1 MNYELL
7 EDAQLWQLIAS
18 NDRGAFGH
26 SFKLYAKD
34 IFKYGQKFTGS
45 REIIEDVIQDVYL
58 DLWDKRKST
67 QIKVSIE
74 FYLFTAFRREIIRR
88 LARSEERRVGKEC
101 RFRG

>member
-34 IFKYGQKFTGS
+34 IFKYGQKFTGRCHS
-45 REIIEDVIQDVYL
+45 GCL
-58 DLWDKRKST
+58 SGT
-67 QIKVSIE
+67 M
-74 FYLFTAFRREIIRR
+74 
-88 LARSEERRVGKEC
+88 G
-101 RFRG
+101 